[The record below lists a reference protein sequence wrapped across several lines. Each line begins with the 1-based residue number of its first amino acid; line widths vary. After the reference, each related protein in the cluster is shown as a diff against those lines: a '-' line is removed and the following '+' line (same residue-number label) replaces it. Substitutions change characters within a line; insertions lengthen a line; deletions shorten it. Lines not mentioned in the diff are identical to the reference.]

1 MRARARNRSSNDTY
15 GMRFTVCVYK
25 RQLLLVTFLIF
36 LKNLSILFQKA
47 TKHMTKKTKKVRT
60 KITKLN
66 QSDRIV
72 CKASSPKTEVDEKKI
87 ILTVTLAQED
97 KETVDKKREKRGVG
111 GGKLTGLKNVDPRT
125 IESRDAREEAPVVL
139 RSLLLTLLKIRETS
153 RSRRSR
159 DASQSQQWIIMRH
172 KGEQR
177 QKGTED
183 RWDCVNEGG
192 RVKRWRRGEREKKIE
207 TTLRNCLRGESLH
220 EYVAGSPVSSGASAR
235 TALKAFREI
244 IPGGS
249 YEEKLRKRGPHSE
262 YTREH
267 VVPRRGRGGEGG
279 HKAIDTSKVSPGLD
293 SGDYRRGK
301 FSRYSGISAKN
312 INVVISILYYR
323 VDPM

>member
-1 MRARARNRSSNDTY
+1 M
-15 GMRFTVCVYK
+15 
-25 RQLLLVTFLIF
+25 
-36 LKNLSILFQKA
+36 
-47 TKHMTKKTKKVRT
+47 
-60 KITKLN
+60 
-66 QSDRIV
+66 
-72 CKASSPKTEVDEKKI
+72 
-87 ILTVTLAQED
+87 
-97 KETVDKKREKRGVG
+97 

-125 IESRDAREEAPVVL
+125 IESRDAREAPVVL

-183 RWDCVNEGG
+183 RWDCVKRERG
-192 RVKRWRRGEREKKIE
+192 RTSEEVEKRREREKIE

-220 EYVAGSPVSSGASAR
+220 EYVAGSPFSSGASAC

-262 YTREH
+262 YTRKH
-267 VVPRRGRGGEGG
+267 VVPRRGRGGR
-279 HKAIDTSKVSPGLD
+279 TQ
-293 SGDYRRGK
+293 GDRYFESIAG
-301 FSRYSGISAKN
+301 SR
-312 INVVISILYYR
+312 
-323 VDPM
+323 